1 MRITELLKK
10 DGILLG
16 AKVKSKE
23 EAIDVMVD
31 LQEKSGNISDKAEYK
46 SGILKREESG
56 STAIGEGIAI
66 PHAKNSAVKSAGI
79 VAMTVPDGVDY
90 NALDGK
96 PSNLFFMIAAPEK
109 GGDVHLEALSR
120 LSVMLMNADFRE
132 KLLSAKSKEEFM
144 HAIDEKE
151 IEKYGEAESKPVE
164 SNSSKIK
171 IVAVTACPTGI
182 AHTFM
187 AAEALEEKAK
197 VLGYEIKV
205 ETNGSGGAKNVLTAK
220 EIAEADGVI
229 IAADK
234 NVEKARFDGKKVVFA
249 PVSDGIHKPE
259 ELINKIAN
267 GTASIY
273 RHEGAVSTSAD
284 SEGKESIGRQIYK
297 HLMSGVSNMLP
308 FVVGGGILIAVAF
321 LIDTIAGNAEAG
333 GDFGTVNSAA
343 AWFKGIGGYAFS
355 FMLPVLAGFIAK
367 SIADRPGMMIGFV
380 GGYIASLGTTFNF
393 HDTGSWVGAGFLG
406 ALIAG
411 FLGGYLTLGLEKLCD
426 RVLPKSVEGIKPVLI
441 YPLIGLLLIAIVM
454 CFINPAVGWLNT
466 QLTELLESMSNASK
480 ILLGC
485 VLGGMMSI
493 DMGGPFN
500 KAAYA
505 FGTVGLS
512 AATTSSYEIMAAV
525 MIGGMVPPIACSIG
539 TTFFKNKFT
548 EGERK
553 STIVNYIL
561 GLCFISEG
569 AIPFAAADPLRVIPS
584 CIVGSA
590 VAGGMSMAFECT
602 LMAPHGGIFVFP
614 VVGNWGWYLLALAVG
629 SIVAGVMMSLL
640 KRPVESKA

>member
-16 AKVKSKE
+16 AKVKNKE

-31 LQEKSGNISDKAEYK
+31 LQDKSGNISDKSEYK

-66 PHAKNSAVKSAGI
+66 PHAKNKAVKSAGI

-132 KLLSAKSKEEFM
+132 KLLSAKSKDEFIK
-144 HAIDEKE
+144 AIDEKE
-151 IEKYGEAESKPVE
+151 IEKYGEAESKTVA
-164 SNSSKIK
+164 SNSSKLK

-197 VLGYEIKV
+197 ALGYEIKV

-234 NVEKARFDGKKVVFA
+234 NVEKARFDGKKVVFS

-259 ELINKIAN
+259 ELINKIADGKAN
-267 GTASIY
+267 VYHHDGDIDSY
-273 RHEGAVSTSAD
+273 AD
-284 SEGKESIGRQIYK
+284 NDGKEGIGRQIYK

-321 LIDTIAGNAEAG
+321 LIDTIAGNAESG
-333 GDFGTVNSAA
+333 GSFGTVNSAA

-380 GGYIASLGTTFNF
+380 GGYIASVGATFNF
-393 HDTGSWVGAGFLG
+393 DDVDSWVGAGFLG

-411 FLGGYLTLGLEKLCD
+411 FVGGYLTLALEKFCD

-441 YPLIGLLLIAIVM
+441 YPLIGLLLVSIVM

-466 QLTELLESMSNASK
+466 QLTELLESMSNTSR

-539 TTFFKNKFT
+539 TTFFKRKFT

-629 SIVAGVMMSLL
+629 SIISGVMMSLL

>member
-16 AKVKSKE
+16 AKVSSKE

-66 PHAKNSAVKSAGI
+66 PHAKNKAVKSPGI

-120 LSVMLMNADFRE
+120 LSVMLMNADFRA
-132 KLLSAKSKEEFM
+132 KLLSAASKEEFIK
-144 HAIDEKE
+144 AIDEME
-151 IEKYGEAESKPVE
+151 IEKYGEAESKPAV
-164 SNSSKIK
+164 SGSSKLK

-197 VLGYEIKV
+197 ALGYEIKV

-259 ELINKIAN
+259 ELINKIAD
-267 GTASIY
+267 GTANVY
-273 RHEGAVSTSAD
+273 HHEGAVSTSSD
-284 SEGKESIGRQIYK
+284 SEGKEGIGRQIYK

-308 FVVGGGILIAVAF
+308 FVVGGGILIAIAF
-321 LIDTIAGNAEAG
+321 LIDTIAGNAESGAN
-333 GDFGTVNSAA
+333 FGSVNSVA
-343 AWFKGIGGYAFS
+343 AWFKGIGNYAFG
-355 FMLPVLAGFIAK
+355 FMLPVLSGFIAK

-393 HDTGSWVGAGFLG
+393 AAEDNWVGAGFLG

-441 YPLIGLLLIAIVM
+441 YPLIGLLLIAIIM
-454 CFINPAVGWLNT
+454 CFINPAVGWINT
-466 QLTELLESMSNASK
+466 GLTNLLESMSDVSK

-485 VLGGMMSI
+485 ILGGMMSI

-539 TTFFKNKFT
+539 TTFFKRKFT

>member
-16 AKVKSKE
+16 AKVSSKE

-31 LQEKSGNISDKAEYK
+31 LQKKSGNISDKTEYK

-66 PHAKNSAVKSAGI
+66 PHAKNKAVKQAGI

-120 LSVMLMNADFRE
+120 LSVMLMNADFRA
-132 KLLSAKSKEEFM
+132 KLLSAGSKEEFM
-144 HAIDEKE
+144 KAIDEKE
-151 IEKYGEAESKPVE
+151 IEKYGAAESKPAV
-164 SNSSKIK
+164 SDSSTLK

-197 VLGYEIKV
+197 ALGYEIKV
-205 ETNGSGGAKNVLTAK
+205 ETNGSGGAKNVLTSK

-259 ELINKIAN
+259 ELIGKIAN
-267 GTASIY
+267 GTANIY
-273 RHEGAVSTSAD
+273 HHEGAVD
-284 SEGKESIGRQIYK
+284 SSSVNEGKESIGRQIYK

-308 FVVGGGILIAVAF
+308 FVVGGGILIAIAF
-321 LIDTIAGNAEAG
+321 LIDTIAGNAESG
-333 GDFGTVNSAA
+333 GNFGTVNSAA
-343 AWFKGIGGYAFS
+343 AWFKGIGGYAFN

-393 HDTGSWVGAGFLG
+393 AAENKWVGAGFLG

-411 FLGGYLTLGLEKLCD
+411 FVGGYLTLGLEKLCD
-426 RVLPKSVEGIKPVLI
+426 KVLPKSVEGIKPVLI

-454 CFINPAVGWLNT
+454 CFINPAVGWINT
-466 QLTELLESMSNASK
+466 GLTNLLESMSDVSK

-485 VLGGMMSI
+485 ILGGMMSI

-539 TTFFKNKFT
+539 TTFFKRKFT

-640 KRPVESKA
+640 KRPVERKA